1 MLHGSKSS
9 GSRDLYN
16 PSRQRSWELSQFAAH
31 REAEQL
37 CSELLGMWSLP
48 RSTSRSNT
56 LGQSSIWDWQAS
68 HSISFHASICQ
79 IGSSRKLISY
89 QQEGEQQA
97 WNSNTAYWS
106 GARLLSTKC
115 SRQEFMT
122 DLEHCFAHPF
132 KTFESYHHCSPLPH
146 GCIPYLSPRSGH
158 SASTL
163 LCFST
168 RET

>member
-1 MLHGSKSS
+1 MALNQVEAETFIIPA
-9 GSRDLYN
+9 D
-16 PSRQRSWELSQFAAH
+16 
-31 REAEQL
+31 REAGSFHSLQPTEKLSSSAQN
-37 CSELLGMWSLP
+37 CWACGLP

-56 LGQSSIWDWQAS
+56 LGQSSIWDWHAS